1 MSRRKPDAPPKPRG
15 RPIST
20 GSSKYRE
27 IRWRPSDGERAML
40 DRVKATGESDADVC
54 RRALRLLCD
63 ASGS

>member
-1 MSRRKPDAPPKPRG
+1 MPRRKPDAPHKPRG

-20 GSSKYRE
+20 GSSKHQE
-27 IRWRPSDGERAML
+27 VRWRPSYDERAML